1 MGRTGGVVQQETSS
15 GRRER
20 PGLGEPPTDG
30 RPPPCAFRDDTT
42 GDRSVVDKPF
52 NLRRLV
58 HDTATELGIRRNR
71 IGMPTD
77 NGGRVK

>member
-1 MGRTGGVVQQETSS
+1 MGRTGGVVQQEPSG

-20 PGLGEPPTDG
+20 PGLGEPPIDD
-30 RPPPCAFRDDTT
+30 PCAFRDDTT

-58 HDTATELGIRRNR
+58 HNTATQLGIRRNR